1 VSETTS
7 RTEPDLVRVPE
18 TRTEAGADEK
28 RPFLRRIPDRLRRLG
43 PRGQGAAAFGLYALA
58 SIALYA
64 IPILGRFGSAYVG
77 VGKTDS
83 KLYMWSLEWMPYA
96 LAHGLNPLFTHVV
109 WAPGGTGLAWV
120 TTIPGPSLVMI
131 PFTKLFG
138 PLFAYNLLLVAAPA
152 LASWGAYLVC
162 KRVTNA
168 FWPSVAGGYLFGFST
183 YIVSQMHGHV
193 NLVLIFPVPLCVYLV
208 LRRIDGTMRAAAFVA
223 LLALALVFLFSTST
237 ELFATAT
244 LFGAIAFV
252 GALAFAPRDSRG
264 RLFGTGMLVASS
276 YALAA
281 IVLSPYLYL
290 ALAHRPVGSIR
301 PIELASS
308 DLLSFVVPR
317 WSTWVGGEAMRGISE
332 HFTSSVVEDAAY
344 LSVALVLMLILFASS
359 ARRVRTTWLL
369 LGFVF
374 VVALLSLGPTLHI
387 EGRPSLRLPGAILAD
402 TPLIEHA
409 TPQRFPAYL
418 WLAVGVIA
426 ALWLAAGRSRLA
438 WARYALVGVGMVM
451 ILPDVSAPPYH
462 PDLAVPRFFADGSY
476 ARHIRPGEIVYAIPA
491 KAGEEMLWQAQTD
504 MYFRLAQGYV
514 GPIPSEYQGNTASRG
529 LAFLHPNLKI
539 PDPVDFAWFLE
550 RHRVRLVIM
559 QQPAP
564 MPFQQLM
571 TALGTKPT
579 VIEDVSLYPIPAD
592 VSRSALLAGTELTG
606 DLHPGGVLDS
616 FSFPGVGGGTLT
628 YDAIR
633 GKPLVLSLYAS
644 WCEACGRQLADLER
658 ARNALPGVGF
668 LGVAESDP
676 PAAALAALRRAGA
689 SFPAISDAKGRFFL
703 ELSGTSMPL
712 TVFVDADGRIANVHQ
727 GALSAGEI
735 ERLAARYFRVAG
747 SG

>member
-1 VSETTS
+1 VSETTP

-18 TRTEAGADEK
+18 TDTDAGPDE
-28 RPFLRRIPDRLRRLG
+28 RHPFRRRIPDRLRALG
-43 PRGQGAAAFGLYALA
+43 SGGQGAAAFGLYALA

-64 IPILGRFGSAYVG
+64 FPILARFGSAYVG

-83 KLYMWSLEWMPYA
+83 KLYMWSLTWMPYA
-96 LAHGLNPLFTHVV
+96 LSHGLNPLFTHEV
-109 WAPGGTGLAWV
+109 WAPGGTSLAWV

-208 LRRIDGTMRAAAFVA
+208 LRRIDGTMAAAVVVA

-252 GALAFAPRDSRG
+252 GALAFAPRDSRR
-264 RLFGTGMLVASS
+264 RLFGTGVLVAGS

-344 LSVALVLMLILFASS
+344 LSVALVLMLVLFAWS

-451 ILPDVSAPPYH
+451 ILPNVSAPPYH

-564 MPFQQLM
+564 EPFRRLM
-571 TALGTKPT
+571 SKLGTKPT
-579 VIEDVSLYPIPAD
+579 VVDDVALYPIRAD
-592 VSRSALLAGTELTG
+592 IQRPMPKAGGQLSG
-606 DLHPGGVLDS
+606 DLRTGGVLDS
-616 FSFPGVGGGTLT
+616 FSFPRVGGGTLS
-628 YDAIR
+628 YDAFR

-644 WCEACGRQLADLER
+644 WCQACGAQLADLER
-658 ARNALPGVGF
+658 ARTSLPGVGF
-668 LGVAESDP
+668 LGVAQSDS
-676 PAAALAALRRAGA
+676 PAAALAALQRAGA
-689 SFPAISDAKGRFFL
+689 SFPAISDRTGVFFL
-703 ELSGTSMPL
+703 QLKGTFLPL
-712 TVFVDADGRIANVHQ
+712 TVFVDADGGIGDVHE

-735 ERLAARYFRVAG
+735 QRLSARYFGVGGAR
-747 SG
+747 